1 MFKVRFNLSAGENF
15 MKWQV
20 KCGHVVNYYDP
31 SDVCIVMTGCKLRNN
46 PHTAQKI
53 HAGENKSVCAWIEC
67 DQVEIM
73 AASNNAGF
81 PICYNPRKLPYW
93 TDVSGRLKLD
103 NHEFHKIVS
112 AGRTLIMPA

>member
-20 KCGHVVNYYDP
+20 KDGHVVKFYDP
-31 SDVCIVMTGCKLRNN
+31 SEFSLILTGCTLRNRAA
-46 PHTAQKI
+46 TALKI

-67 DQVEIM
+67 DNVEIVQS
-73 AASNNAGF
+73 SNNAGF
-81 PICYNPRKLPYW
+81 PICYNPKRLPYW
-93 TDVSGRLKLD
+93 TDVSGRLNLD

-112 AGRTLIMPA
+112 VGRSLVMPV

>member
-67 DQVEIM
+67 DQVEIVDNTKQ
-73 AASNNAGF
+73 SGF

-93 TDVSGRLKLD
+93 TDVAGRLNLD

-112 AGRTLIMPA
+112 SGRTLMMPA